1 MGGLGGLL
9 YFHGVL
15 CLLSMHVMLLGDLIG
30 VPSVGF
36 IASCIGSAS
45 SSFPLAPALLPSCL
59 VLRSYTTFAMASF
72 WFVVALD
79 QTRLLQGSEC
89 Q

>member
-1 MGGLGGLL
+1 MMGGLGGLL

-30 VPSVGF
+30 VPSAGF

-59 VLRSYTTFAMASF
+59 VLRSYTTFAMASLK
-72 WFVVALD
+72 FVD
-79 QTRLLQGSEC
+79 KRISQNMNS
-89 Q
+89 